1 MTKTGAITVLAHGA
15 SLVFAQFVVAR
26 MAPGAVRLECR
37 ETPDDGLG
45 VTFMAYPAG
54 RTCGMVE
61 RLVAEHRVLEVGWH
75 PGGRGVAIGTLLR
88 SQEVSCRFASR
99 HDAVVAARTRTQHLR
114 VVDADHRYPRA
125 RAMAV
130 FTHVGGARM
139 RGALARGIDTV
150 VTAKAVAENVGV
162 IKVRRQP
169 GHSCMA
175 VVAVVATGDV
185 GRMFAG
191 CSYAVMAAVAGTDD
205 LDMVDRGDR
214 GPGVDA
220 MTILAD
226 IGCLH
231 VRLPLAG
238 CIAAIMTAGAI
249 TDDGG
254 VVHGGRGPADGA
266 VTVVAGVATGHMRGV
281 LAGGR

>member
-1 MTKTGAITVLAHGA
+1 MLDWRVTYVLRIPGEIYRNLRVAVFLRNRRRYDELRLSQHRDFNKRKQPDGKKKFSESSHQLPLTARYAVFRGILMTKTGAITVLAHGA

-45 VTFMAYPAG
+45 VTFMACPAG

-185 GRMFAG
+185 GV
-191 CSYAVMAAVAGTDD
+191 C
-205 LDMVDRGDR
+205 
-214 GPGVDA
+214 
-220 MTILAD
+220 
-226 IGCLH
+226 
-231 VRLPLAG
+231 RLQLFR
-238 CIAAIMTAGAI
+238 
-249 TDDGG
+249 
-254 VVHGGRGPADGA
+254 HGSCCRY
-266 VTVVAGVATGHMRGV
+266 R
-281 LAGGR
+281 